1 MSENYNDKL
10 QELLNTQKAM
20 EDAKKDPQNTEI
32 TKVLT
37 FYIGEQVY
45 GIEIPDVIEIIEV
58 PPITAVPGVPSYIKG
73 IINVRSKIV
82 PVVNIRSRFGK
93 EEIPFNDRTCIIIV
107 STGDVSVGLIDT
119 SPDVSV
125 GLIVDSVADVIPVT
139 EQHISKTPELTGV
152 NSNKFIKSILEM
164 NDGIKLVLDVSKL
177 IDEHASEEMK

>member
-82 PVVNIRSRFGK
+82 PAVNIRSRFGK

-107 STGDVSVGLIDT
+107 STGD
-119 SPDVSV
+119 DVSV